1 MLYNQLNKS
10 NLLALRDINL
20 VVCAPVVMPGLYTV
34 HDIYELHEELLIS
47 VELSLLYEKCKS
59 ETLRFYFLQDFSYI
73 ETVMATYYGKST
85 DWILIEW
92 EALNNDRQWYQ
103 HIFLHISGCLL
114 RNSYFFKLLLCSSK
128 LQNSKFEK
136 LKLFFKQDLL
146 PSAYWNSGFYFVII
160 TQMHFIR
167 FCCMV
172 SVLHSSGDIESNP
185 WV

>member
-34 HDIYELHEELLIS
+34 HDISELHEELLIS

-59 ETLRFYFLQDFSYI
+59 EILRFYFLQDFSYI

-92 EALNNDRQWYQ
+92 EALDNDRQ
-103 HIFLHISGCLL
+103 
-114 RNSYFFKLLLCSSK
+114 
-128 LQNSKFEK
+128 
-136 LKLFFKQDLL
+136 
-146 PSAYWNSGFYFVII
+146 
-160 TQMHFIR
+160 
-167 FCCMV
+167 
-172 SVLHSSGDIESNP
+172 
-185 WV
+185 